1 MYAVYGDAFTGS
13 TEVVSRGPPV
23 VRKSILVEELKVCL
37 FVCLF
42 VVVGIQECG
51 LLTYHI
57 PFKP

>member
-42 VVVGIQECG
+42 VC
-51 LLTYHI
+51 LLSLESRNADY
-57 PFKP
+57 